1 MALKHASVLIAV
13 AVVAGSLVVAPLA
26 AAQPEAVASEGK
38 LLAAQE
44 AYRQA
49 VQLFDHEKYAEAL
62 AEFERAYT
70 LAPSF
75 RISYNIG
82 LSHSA
87 LGDARAAV
95 EAFGNYLRE
104 GGERIPAAR
113 RKQVEA
119 EIARLSQQLAWL
131 SIQVDEPSA
140 EVTVD
145 GVPLAKGPF
154 SRQLQLNGGR
164 HEIAVRGADGT
175 LKTQS
180 VTLTV
185 GGEQRLHFPASGAA
199 AGATSSAGTHSA
211 TPTAA
216 TPSARHVPWVAWGV
230 TGALGASVAVTGVLA
245 LGAHADERASKAKQG
260 VQRNEL
266 VAARDKVENLALATD
281 ILLVGTAVAAGVSL
295 YFTLRQPA
303 GEERRA
309 SLVLAPG
316 SISLRGRF

>member
-1 MALKHASVLIAV
+1 MALKRASVLVAV
-13 AVVAGSLVVAPLA
+13 AVAVSSLVAPSA
-26 AAQPEAVASEGK
+26 TAQPEAVASEGK
-38 LLAAQE
+38 RLAAQE

-49 VQLFDHEKYAEAL
+49 VELFDHGKYAEAL
-62 AEFERAYT
+62 AEFERANT

-82 LSHSA
+82 LSHAA
-87 LGDARAAV
+87 LGDALAAV
-95 EAFGNYLRE
+95 EAFASYLRE
-104 GGERIPAAR
+104 GGERVPAPR

-119 EIARLSQQLAWL
+119 EVARLTQQLAWL
-131 SIQVDEPSA
+131 SIQVDEPAA

-145 GVPLAKGPF
+145 GAPLAKGPF

-180 VTLTV
+180 VTLTA

-199 AGATSSAGTHSA
+199 AGATSSSGRDSA
-211 TPTAA
+211 TPAA
-216 TPSARHVPWVAWGV
+216 PPPGARQVPWVAWGV

-245 LGAHADERASKAKQG
+245 LGAHADERDLKTRQG
-260 VQRNEL
+260 LQPGEL

-303 GEERRA
+303 DEDRRT
-309 SLVLAPG
+309 SLTLAPG
-316 SISLRGRF
+316 SVSVRGCF